1 MVTKKKYDG
10 YLKYSKNN
18 ESELINYYLTNNKNI
33 YLKLNKE
40 QEIVAYVPRKYM
52 NTIILDNFLKSSV
65 PKLLEIKTKIE
76 QKKILAIN
84 IEKNKFY
91 LWGKE
96 SKFLIQKNILNLFE
110 LNKNLKILKQGAEFT
125 LNKYLKKILLE
136 LSTSYV
142 EKFCKLLC
150 IPSESIKVRILK
162 KNNAWGTNHFLKRT
176 ITFSDRLIFYRKE
189 VLEYVACHEVVHF
202 IYQNHSVEFW
212 NVVKKYIPNFK
223 QIKKELKDKIFI

>member
-76 QKKILAIN
+76 QKKILAID

-91 LWGKE
+91 L
-96 SKFLIQKNILNLFE
+96 
-110 LNKNLKILKQGAEFT
+110 
-125 LNKYLKKILLE
+125 
-136 LSTSYV
+136 
-142 EKFCKLLC
+142 
-150 IPSESIKVRILK
+150 
-162 KNNAWGTNHFLKRT
+162 
-176 ITFSDRLIFYRKE
+176 
-189 VLEYVACHEVVHF
+189 
-202 IYQNHSVEFW
+202 
-212 NVVKKYIPNFK
+212 
-223 QIKKELKDKIFI
+223 